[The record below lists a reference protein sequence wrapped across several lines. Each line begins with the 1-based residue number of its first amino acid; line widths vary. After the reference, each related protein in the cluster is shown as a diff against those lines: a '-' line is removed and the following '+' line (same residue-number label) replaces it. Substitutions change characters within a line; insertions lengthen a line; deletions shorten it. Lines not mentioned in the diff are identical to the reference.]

1 MMLIIILACIFTHSL
16 LHRYYLVSGHVSMIT
31 ESNTILRDF
40 HGPQDYNINHLL
52 LPASALLGCSF
63 KNCITLK
70 TNTDCE
76 VIQFLFK
83 VTTHFSSS
91 F

>member
-1 MMLIIILACIFTHSL
+1 MLITILACIFTLSL
-16 LHRYYLVSGHVSMIT
+16 FNRYYLVSGHVSMIT

-40 HGPQDYNINHLL
+40 HGPHDYNINHLL
-52 LPASALLGCSF
+52 LPASALLGRCF

-76 VIQFLFK
+76 VIQLRFK